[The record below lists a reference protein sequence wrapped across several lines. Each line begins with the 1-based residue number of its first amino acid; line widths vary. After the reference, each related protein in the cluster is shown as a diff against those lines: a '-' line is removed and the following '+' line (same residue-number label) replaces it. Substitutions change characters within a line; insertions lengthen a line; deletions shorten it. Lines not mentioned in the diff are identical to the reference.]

1 MRANIFATVSLCLL
15 GAGFATLTAPLGSAD
30 LADVGPE
37 LQFGATGPMVAHVM
51 KDMADALGAVCLDGS
66 PGAFFFSP
74 AADAA
79 NANNWQIYFQGGGKL
94 AIEWP
99 STRIPM
105 RASIALLRRCCA
117 ARSPHHSFRRH
128 ARLDPSIFS

>member
-1 MRANIFATVSLCLL
+1 MRANIFAIVSLCLL
-15 GAGFATLTAPLGSAD
+15 SASVATLTAPLGSAD

-94 AIEWP
+94 AIELP
-99 STRIPM
+99 STRLP
-105 RASIALLRRCCA
+105 CPGVH
-117 ARSPHHSFRRH
+117 RSPRCRRTALSSHHSFRPHSRH
-128 ARLDPSIFS
+128 NPPML